1 MFCPKCDDGTI
12 VTQDAEPDVGISKVH
27 YCDECDEQFDEY
39 EIEEM
44 RYDL

>member
-1 MFCPKCDDGTI
+1 MMCPKCDDGTI
-12 VTQDAEPDVGISKVH
+12 VTQEAEPDVGIPKVH